1 MHSRRARAGIVVE
14 TDFSNN
20 ARAAGEAAA
29 ALVAVPW
36 EPMLLV
42 RVAPE
47 TMKLRLP
54 AAGLGLAHSRGV
66 NEQRR

>member
-1 MHSRRARAGIVVE
+1 MHATRTRAGIVRG

-29 ALVAVPW
+29 ALVAAPR

-47 TMKLRLP
+47 TTKLRLP
-54 AAGLGLAHSRGV
+54 AAGPGLAHSRGV
-66 NEQRR
+66 NEPRR